1 MNVSGDQQLPE
12 ANLLN
17 FLSGLGSQGLMQ
29 LGAMTNPQTGE
40 RGVNLPFAR
49 YTVQLLRVFEEKTA
63 GNRTEEESQYL
74 SGIIADLENR
84 LAKAEAGEI

>member
-1 MNVSGDQQLPE
+1 MNTTGDQRLPE
-12 ANLLN
+12 ASLLN

-40 RGVNLPFAR
+40 LSVNLPFAR

-63 GNRTEEESQYL
+63 GNRSADEDQYL
-74 SGIIADLENR
+74 SGIIADLEAR
-84 LAKAEAGEI
+84 LAQAEAAAG